1 MHKLM
6 RSFDMLSSQEF
17 AVVHRIVSK
26 ALMRLYRLLHGSTK
40 SSNTSTTTRAN
51 AFVAKANAPAA
62 HAATE
67 DVLKSLW
74 GKYLW
79 GSSRAVELYIYQNVL
94 FCNCGGCCHDP
105 SQFHSSSLGGSAQP
119 VQPVAQAYGTQTT
132 SQLPTHPVTQHVQS
146 YPSGL
151 GGFFAHASGMSSGM
165 SSNMGGSNW
174 VVPGGGA
181 FKQGSCWMSSM
192 VSNPL
197 SVDQKKKYEMPIEVC
212 ASLCTKEPRCM
223 AFEFAELAGQYN
235 QCQTFT
241 APAEKTLPL
250 IGRMCFNKESGVSF
264 SASGTFGSTGT
275 FVNGIGR
282 TSSTFLGSG
291 SSQSNIQAQGIGVG

>member
-79 GSSRAVELYIYQNVL
+79 GSSRAVELYIYQ
-94 FCNCGGCCHDP
+94 
-105 SQFHSSSLGGSAQP
+105 
-119 VQPVAQAYGTQTT
+119 
-132 SQLPTHPVTQHVQS
+132 
-146 YPSGL
+146 
-151 GGFFAHASGMSSGM
+151 
-165 SSNMGGSNW
+165 
-174 VVPGGGA
+174 
-181 FKQGSCWMSSM
+181 
-192 VSNPL
+192 
-197 SVDQKKKYEMPIEVC
+197 
-212 ASLCTKEPRCM
+212 
-223 AFEFAELAGQYN
+223 
-235 QCQTFT
+235 
-241 APAEKTLPL
+241 
-250 IGRMCFNKESGVSF
+250 
-264 SASGTFGSTGT
+264 
-275 FVNGIGR
+275 
-282 TSSTFLGSG
+282 
-291 SSQSNIQAQGIGVG
+291 